1 MEIKISGVNA
11 ESGLE
16 LCDGS
21 EEIYIRSLRLYVS
34 NMPTYLEKIKNVS
47 KETLNDYAINVHG
60 VKSISEYIGAE
71 ETKKTARQLELM
83 AQNGDLAGVLTANEA
98 FIKNARDLV
107 DKITDWLK
115 KNTALAQ

>member
-1 MEIKISGVNA
+1 MDIKISGVNA
-11 ESGLE
+11 DSGLE

-34 NMPTYLEKIKNVS
+34 NMPSYLEKIKSVT

-83 AQNGDLAGVLTANEA
+83 AKNGDLAGVLSANEA
-98 FIKNARDLV
+98 FIKNSKNLV
-107 DKITDWLK
+107 DKILNWLE
-115 KNTALAQ
+115 KNTAP

>member
-1 MEIKISGVNA
+1 MDIKISGVNA

-21 EEIYIRSLRLYVS
+21 EEIYLRSLRLYVS
-34 NMPTYLEKIKNVS
+34 NMPSYLEKIKNVT
-47 KETLNDYAINVHG
+47 KETLHDYAINVHG

-83 AQNGDLAGVLTANEA
+83 AKSGDLTGVLAANEA
-98 FIKNARDLV
+98 FIENAQDLV
-107 DKITDWLK
+107 DKIRAWLE
-115 KNTALAQ
+115 KNAAA